1 MKIGAKLICGFLA
14 VALLVALLG
23 GFGLANFNKLS
34 QAGSTMYE
42 KETVPLAQLCVL
54 SRALVTVRVSVRDM
68 FILAGAAR
76 DAARDVIQPEVKTI
90 EDTIAA

>member
-1 MKIGAKLICGFLA
+1 
-14 VALLVALLG
+14 
-23 GFGLANFNKLS
+23 
-34 QAGSTMYE
+34 MYE